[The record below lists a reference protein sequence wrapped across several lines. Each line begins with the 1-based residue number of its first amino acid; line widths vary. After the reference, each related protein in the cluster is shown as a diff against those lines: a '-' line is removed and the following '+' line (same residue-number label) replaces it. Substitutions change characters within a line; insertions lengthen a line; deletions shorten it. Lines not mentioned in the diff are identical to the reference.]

1 METLDNRQPF
11 WAISKICL
19 NNWHYIDRKI
29 LSFHEGINFFTGH
42 SGSGKSTVI
51 DAMQL
56 VLYANTDGRGFFNKA
71 AADDSDRSLIEY
83 LRGMV
88 NIGENNESQ
97 YLRNKNFSSTIV
109 LEFTETESRQSQCV
123 GVVFDVET
131 ATNEISRLFFWHK
144 GGLLEN
150 DYRADKRCLTTG
162 EIREYLQRNF
172 STTDF
177 YCGPSNERFRKQLY
191 DIYLGGLDMEKF
203 PRLFKRA
210 IPFKMNIKLE
220 DFVKEYI
227 CMEQDIHIEDLQE
240 SVMQYGRMRSKIEE
254 TMEEIRRLKLICEKY
269 EQYAEKSDEEK
280 VCSYQIDRLE
290 IMNHEVKSQEARDRI
305 KVRQEAIE
313 DLKKQQ
319 QVLEQEE
326 KDLQKEYEEIILRI
340 ADSGYA
346 RLESDL
352 DTLNE
357 TLERL
362 NNGKVRWEQ
371 TAEHLKVWTEKDI
384 TPNQVIWD
392 IEKFADGSISEE
404 ELVRLQ
410 EGLKDL
416 QEELEDQRQEADAD
430 LRRIKKEEK
439 EARAEL
445 KELKQ
450 GKKAYPRELEEA
462 RFELRNRLHERC
474 GKFVNVHILADLL
487 DVKDERWHN
496 AVEGYLGNNKLQL
509 IVEPK
514 YARAAMD
521 IYQEMDTKRFFRA
534 AVLDTEK
541 LTKDKHQVQP
551 GALAEVVKAKEAY
564 VQEYINFFLGNV
576 KKCESLDELR
586 ECRIGV
592 TPDCM
597 LYQSYKL
604 QHMNPENYTRRAY
617 IGETSMRQ
625 RIRKLEEKC
634 EKLNG
639 ERMPVQELL
648 EEIRQAMQME
658 MLKQPA
664 EDYLGWLADSKA
676 IISKEKKKAQLLE
689 QMQKLKDESVAAW
702 EGKKKEVQ
710 AAQDAK
716 KESVSKVQEAIWE
729 NKKEIERL
737 NAEVLE
743 SEEQM
748 KDVKRKV
755 ADKRYEKE
763 FQEYLS
769 GRKSE
774 NYEYLRR
781 QMVSRVYTLRE
792 EEEDAYRKLVEERSS
807 YIREYPNRTFST
819 SIRDNAPYE
828 KLLNSLSCD
837 HLETYRESAKTQAKA
852 AVEHFKD
859 DFIFKIRSAI
869 LEAYQRRD
877 ELNRIIS
884 KLDFG
889 KDKYQFVIT
898 KNKGA
903 DGKYYKMFMD
913 DSLQIRPSDLDDTM
927 DNQLDMFTME
937 HENQYGEMMNELIN
951 IFIPPENATKDEMDE
966 AKRNMD
972 KYADYRTYLSFDMQQ
987 IVHGD
992 KEMTIGL
999 SKMIKKNSGG
1009 EGQNPLYVALLA
1021 SFAQLYKINL
1031 SPKMHRSPTLR
1042 LVVLDEAF
1050 SKMDAE
1056 KVASCISL
1064 IRGLGFQ
1071 AIISATND
1079 KIQNYLEN
1087 VDKTFVYANPNKRH
1101 ISIQEFEKTEF
1112 GELAEE

>member
-1 METLDNRQPF
+1 METKQPF
-11 WAISKICL
+11 KALSKICL
-19 NNWHYIDRKI
+19 NNWHYIDKKI
-29 LSFHEGINFFTGH
+29 LTLNEGINFFTGH
-42 SGSGKSTVI
+42 SGSGKSTVL
-51 DAMQL
+51 DAIQI

-71 AADDSDRSLIEY
+71 AADDSDRTLIEY

-88 NIGENNESQ
+88 NISENNESQ
-97 YLRNKNFSSTIV
+97 YLRNRNFSSTIV
-109 LEFTETESRQSQCV
+109 LELTQTNTRDKQCV
-123 GVVFDVET
+123 GVVFDVDT
-131 ATNEISRLFFWHK
+131 SNNDISRLFFWHT
-144 GGLLEN
+144 GELLPN
-150 DYRADKRCLTTG
+150 HYRSEGRCLTTA
-162 EIREYLQRNF
+162 EMREYLQRSF
-172 STTDF
+172 TPEQF
-177 YCGPSNERFRKQLY
+177 YCGPSNERFRRQLY

-203 PRLFKRA
+203 PKLFKRA
-210 IPFKMNIKLE
+210 ISFRMNIKLE

-254 TMEEIRRLKLICEKY
+254 TMEEIRRLKLICGKY

-371 TAEHLKVWTEKDI
+371 TAEHLKAWTEKDI

-474 GKFVNVHILADLL
+474 GRFVNVHILADLL

-586 ECRIGV
+586 ECKIGV

-625 RIRKLEEKC
+625 RICKLEEKC
-634 EKLNG
+634 EKLNE

-676 IISKEKKKAQLLE
+676 IISKEEKKTQLLE

-702 EGKKKEVQ
+702 EEKKKEVQ

-763 FQEYLS
+763 FQEYLAS
-769 GRKSE
+769 RKSE

-1101 ISIQEFEKTEF
+1101 ISIQEFEKKEF

>member
-1 METLDNRQPF
+1 METKQPF
-11 WAISKICL
+11 KALSKICL
-19 NNWHYIDRKI
+19 NNWHYIDKKI
-29 LSFHEGINFFTGH
+29 LTLNEGINFFTGH
-42 SGSGKSTVI
+42 SGSGKSTVL
-51 DAMQL
+51 DAIQI

-71 AADDSDRSLIEY
+71 AADDSDRTLIEY

-88 NIGENNESQ
+88 NISENNESQ
-97 YLRNKNFSSTIV
+97 YLRNRNFSSTIV
-109 LEFTETESRQSQCV
+109 LELTQTNTRDKQCV
-123 GVVFDVET
+123 GVVFDVDT
-131 ATNEISRLFFWHK
+131 SNNDVSRLFFWHT
-144 GGLLEN
+144 GELLPN
-150 DYRADKRCLTTG
+150 HYRSEGRCLTTA
-162 EIREYLQRNF
+162 EMREYLQRSF
-172 STTDF
+172 TPEQF
-177 YCGPSNERFRKQLY
+177 YCGPSNERFRRQLY

-203 PRLFKRA
+203 PKLFKRA
-210 IPFKMNIKLE
+210 ISFRMNIKLE

-254 TMEEIRRLKLICEKY
+254 TMEEIRRLKLICQRY

-290 IMNHEVKSQEARDRI
+290 IMNHEAKSQEARDRI

-371 TAEHLKVWTEKDI
+371 TAEHLKVWMEKDI

-416 QEELEDQRQEADAD
+416 QEELEDQRQEADAE

-551 GALAEVVKAKEAY
+551 GALAEVVKAKEPY

-586 ECRIGV
+586 ECKIGV
-592 TPDCM
+592 TPNCM

-634 EKLNG
+634 EKLNS

-763 FQEYLS
+763 FQEYLA

-792 EEEDAYRKLVEERSS
+792 EEEDAYQKMVEERSS

-1112 GELAEE
+1112 GELAEEE

>member
-1 METLDNRQPF
+1 METKQPF
-11 WAISKICL
+11 KALSKICL
-19 NNWHYIDRKI
+19 NNWHYIDKKI
-29 LSFHEGINFFTGH
+29 LTLNEGINFFTGH
-42 SGSGKSTVI
+42 SGSGKSTVL
-51 DAMQL
+51 DAIQI

-71 AADDSDRSLIEY
+71 AADDSDRTLIEY

-88 NIGENNESQ
+88 NISENNESQ
-97 YLRNKNFSSTIV
+97 YLRNRNFSSTIV
-109 LEFTETESRQSQCV
+109 LELTQTNTKDKQCV
-123 GVVFDVET
+123 GVVFDVDT
-131 ATNEISRLFFWHK
+131 SNNDVSRLFFWHT
-144 GGLLEN
+144 GELLPN
-150 DYRADKRCLTTG
+150 HYRSEGRCLTTA
-162 EIREYLQRNF
+162 EMREYLQRSF
-172 STTDF
+172 TPEQF
-177 YCGPSNERFRKQLY
+177 YCGPSNERFRRQLY

-203 PRLFKRA
+203 PKLFKRA
-210 IPFKMNIKLE
+210 ISFRMNIKLE

-254 TMEEIRRLKLICEKY
+254 TMEEIRRLKLICGKY

-514 YARAAMD
+514 YAKAAMD

-664 EDYLGWLADSKA
+664 EDYFGWLADSKA

-729 NKKEIERL
+729 SKKEIERL

-763 FQEYLS
+763 FQEYLAS
-769 GRKSE
+769 RKSE

-819 SIRDNAPYE
+819 SIRDNVPYE

>member
-1 METLDNRQPF
+1 METKQPF
-11 WAISKICL
+11 KALSKICL
-19 NNWHYIDRKI
+19 NNWHYIDKKI
-29 LSFHEGINFFTGH
+29 LTLNEGINFFTGH
-42 SGSGKSTVI
+42 SGSGKSTVL
-51 DAMQL
+51 DAIQI

-71 AADDSDRSLIEY
+71 AADDSDRTLIEY

-88 NIGENNESQ
+88 NISENNESQ
-97 YLRNKNFSSTIV
+97 YLRNRNFSSTIV
-109 LEFTETESRQSQCV
+109 LELTQTNTRDKQCV
-123 GVVFDVET
+123 GVVFDVDT
-131 ATNEISRLFFWHK
+131 SNNDVSRLFFWHT
-144 GGLLEN
+144 GELLPN
-150 DYRADKRCLTTG
+150 HYRSEGRCLTTA
-162 EIREYLQRNF
+162 EMREYLQRSF
-172 STTDF
+172 TPEQF
-177 YCGPSNERFRKQLY
+177 YCGPSNERFRRQLY

-203 PRLFKRA
+203 PKLFKRA
-210 IPFKMNIKLE
+210 ISFRMNIKLE

-254 TMEEIRRLKLICEKY
+254 TMEEIRRLKLICGKY

-290 IMNHEVKSQEARDRI
+290 IMNYEVKSQEARDRI

-496 AVEGYLGNNKLQL
+496 VVEGYLGNNKLQL

-514 YARAAMD
+514 YARTAMD

-658 MLKQPA
+658 MLKQPT
-664 EDYLGWLADSKA
+664 EDYLGWLADSKT

-763 FQEYLS
+763 FQEYLAS
-769 GRKSE
+769 RKSE

-1112 GELAEE
+1112 GELAE

>member
-1 METLDNRQPF
+1 METKQPF
-11 WAISKICL
+11 KALSKICL
-19 NNWHYIDRKI
+19 NNWHYIDKKI
-29 LSFHEGINFFTGH
+29 LTLNEGINFFTGH
-42 SGSGKSTVI
+42 SGSGKSTVL
-51 DAMQL
+51 DAIQI

-71 AADDSDRSLIEY
+71 AADDSDRTLIEY

-88 NIGENNESQ
+88 NISENNESQ
-97 YLRNKNFSSTIV
+97 YLRNRNFSSTIV
-109 LEFTETESRQSQCV
+109 LELTQTNTRDKQCV
-123 GVVFDVET
+123 GVVFDVDT
-131 ATNEISRLFFWHK
+131 SNNDVSRLFFWHT
-144 GGLLEN
+144 GELLPN
-150 DYRADKRCLTTG
+150 HYRSEGRCLTTA
-162 EIREYLQRNF
+162 EMREYLQRSF
-172 STTDF
+172 TPEQF
-177 YCGPSNERFRKQLY
+177 YCGPSNERFRRQLY

-203 PRLFKRA
+203 PKLFKRA
-210 IPFKMNIKLE
+210 ISFRMNIKLE

-254 TMEEIRRLKLICEKY
+254 TMEEIRRLKLICGKY

-371 TAEHLKVWTEKDI
+371 TAEHLKAWTEKDI

-763 FQEYLS
+763 FQEYLAS
-769 GRKSE
+769 RKSE

-819 SIRDNAPYE
+819 SIRDNVPYE

>member
-1 METLDNRQPF
+1 METKQPF
-11 WAISKICL
+11 KALSKICL
-19 NNWHYIDRKI
+19 NNWHYIDKKI
-29 LSFHEGINFFTGH
+29 LTLNEGINFFTGH
-42 SGSGKSTVI
+42 SGSGKSTVL
-51 DAMQL
+51 DAIQI

-71 AADDSDRSLIEY
+71 AADDSDRTLIEY

-88 NIGENNESQ
+88 NISENNESQ
-97 YLRNKNFSSTIV
+97 YLRNRNFSSTIV
-109 LEFTETESRQSQCV
+109 LELTQTNTRDKQCV
-123 GVVFDVET
+123 GVVFDVDT
-131 ATNEISRLFFWHK
+131 SNNDVSRLFFWHT
-144 GGLLEN
+144 GELLPN
-150 DYRADKRCLTTG
+150 HYRSEGRCLTTA
-162 EIREYLQRNF
+162 EMREYLQRF
-172 STTDF
+172 FTPEQF
-177 YCGPSNERFRKQLY
+177 YCGPSNERFRRQLY

-203 PRLFKRA
+203 PKLFKRA
-210 IPFKMNIKLE
+210 ISFRMNIKLE

-254 TMEEIRRLKLICEKY
+254 TMEEIRRLKLICQRY

-290 IMNHEVKSQEARDRI
+290 IMNHEAKSQEARDRI

-371 TAEHLKVWTEKDI
+371 TAEHLKVWMEKDI

-586 ECRIGV
+586 ECKIGV

-604 QHMNPENYTRRAY
+604 QYMNPENYTRRAY

-634 EKLNG
+634 EKLND

-658 MLKQPA
+658 MLKQPE
-664 EDYLGWLADSKA
+664 EDYLGWLVDSKA

-702 EGKKKEVQ
+702 EDKKKEVQ

-737 NAEVLE
+737 NTEVLE
-743 SEEQM
+743 SEEQI
-748 KDVKRKV
+748 KDVKKKV

-763 FQEYLS
+763 FQEYLA

-792 EEEDAYRKLVEERSS
+792 EEEDVYQKLVEERSS

-1112 GELAEE
+1112 GELAEEE

>member
-1 METLDNRQPF
+1 METKQPF
-11 WAISKICL
+11 KALSKICL
-19 NNWHYIDRKI
+19 NNWHYIDKKI
-29 LSFHEGINFFTGH
+29 LTLNEEINFFTGH
-42 SGSGKSTVI
+42 SGSGKSTVL
-51 DAMQL
+51 DAIQI

-71 AADDSDRSLIEY
+71 AADDSDRTLIEY

-88 NIGENNESQ
+88 NISENNESQ
-97 YLRNKNFSSTIV
+97 YLRNRNFSSTIV
-109 LEFTETESRQSQCV
+109 LELTQTNTRDKQCV
-123 GVVFDVET
+123 GVVFDVDT
-131 ATNEISRLFFWHK
+131 SNNDISRLFFWHT
-144 GGLLEN
+144 GELLPN
-150 DYRADKRCLTTG
+150 HYRSEGRCLTTA
-162 EIREYLQRNF
+162 EMREYLQRSF
-172 STTDF
+172 TPEQF
-177 YCGPSNERFRKQLY
+177 YCGPSNERFRRQLY

-203 PRLFKRA
+203 PKLFKRA
-210 IPFKMNIKLE
+210 ISFRMNIKLE

-254 TMEEIRRLKLICEKY
+254 TMEEIRRLKLICGKY

-371 TAEHLKVWTEKDI
+371 TAEHLKAWTEKDI

-474 GKFVNVHILADLL
+474 GRFVNVHILADLL

-625 RIRKLEEKC
+625 RICKLEEKC
-634 EKLNG
+634 EKLNE

-676 IISKEKKKAQLLE
+676 IISKEEKKTQLLE

-702 EGKKKEVQ
+702 EEKKKEVQ

-763 FQEYLS
+763 FQEYLAS
-769 GRKSE
+769 RKSE

-951 IFIPPENATKDEMDE
+951 IFIPTENATKDEMDE

-1112 GELAEE
+1112 GELAEEE

>member
-1 METLDNRQPF
+1 METKQPF
-11 WAISKICL
+11 KALSKICL
-19 NNWHYIDRKI
+19 NNWHYIDKKI
-29 LSFHEGINFFTGH
+29 LTLNEGINFFTGH
-42 SGSGKSTVI
+42 SGSGKSTVL
-51 DAMQL
+51 DAIQI

-71 AADDSDRSLIEY
+71 AADDSDRTLIEY

-88 NIGENNESQ
+88 NISENNESQ
-97 YLRNKNFSSTIV
+97 YLRNRNFSSTIV
-109 LEFTETESRQSQCV
+109 LELTQTNTRDKQCV
-123 GVVFDVET
+123 GVVFDVDT
-131 ATNEISRLFFWHK
+131 SNNDVSRLFFWHT
-144 GGLLEN
+144 GELLPN
-150 DYRADKRCLTTG
+150 HYRSEGRCLTTA
-162 EIREYLQRNF
+162 EMREYLQRSF
-172 STTDF
+172 TPEQF
-177 YCGPSNERFRKQLY
+177 YCGPSNERFRRQLY

-203 PRLFKRA
+203 PKLFKRA
-210 IPFKMNIKLE
+210 ISFRMNIKLE

-254 TMEEIRRLKLICEKY
+254 TMEEIRRLKLICGKY

-290 IMNHEVKSQEARDRI
+290 IMNYEVKSQEARDRI

-371 TAEHLKVWTEKDI
+371 TAEHLKAWTEKDI

-514 YARAAMD
+514 YARTAMD

-576 KKCESLDELR
+576 KKCEALDELR

-597 LYQSYKL
+597 LYQGYKL

-658 MLKQPA
+658 MLKQPT
-664 EDYLGWLADSKA
+664 EDYLGWLADSKT

-763 FQEYLS
+763 FQEYLAS
-769 GRKSE
+769 RKSE

-781 QMVSRVYTLRE
+781 QMVLRVYTLRE

-951 IFIPPENATKDEMDE
+951 IFIPPENATKDEMEE

-1112 GELAEE
+1112 GELAEEE

>member
-1 METLDNRQPF
+1 METKQPF
-11 WAISKICL
+11 KALSKICL
-19 NNWHYIDRKI
+19 NNWHYIDKKI
-29 LSFHEGINFFTGH
+29 LTLNEGINFFTGH
-42 SGSGKSTVI
+42 SGSGKSTVL
-51 DAMQL
+51 DAIQI

-71 AADDSDRSLIEY
+71 AADDSDRTLIEY

-88 NIGENNESQ
+88 NISENNESQ
-97 YLRNKNFSSTIV
+97 YLRNRNFSSTIV
-109 LEFTETESRQSQCV
+109 LELTQTNTRDKQCV
-123 GVVFDVET
+123 GVVFDVDT
-131 ATNEISRLFFWHK
+131 SNNDVSRLFFWHT
-144 GGLLEN
+144 GELLPN
-150 DYRADKRCLTTG
+150 HYRSEGRCLTTA
-162 EIREYLQRNF
+162 EMREYLQRSF
-172 STTDF
+172 TPEQF
-177 YCGPSNERFRKQLY
+177 YCGPSNERFRRQLY

-203 PRLFKRA
+203 PKLFKRA
-210 IPFKMNIKLE
+210 ISFRMNIKLE

-254 TMEEIRRLKLICEKY
+254 TMEEIRRLKLICGKY

-371 TAEHLKVWTEKDI
+371 TAEHLKAWTEKDI

-514 YARAAMD
+514 YAKAAMD

-648 EEIRQAMQME
+648 EDIRQAMQME

-676 IISKEKKKAQLLE
+676 IISKEEKKAQLLE

-763 FQEYLS
+763 FQEYLAS
-769 GRKSE
+769 RKSE

-819 SIRDNAPYE
+819 SIRDNVPYE

-937 HENQYGEMMNELIN
+937 HENQYGEIMNELIN

-987 IVHGD
+987 IIHGD

-1112 GELAEE
+1112 GELAEEE

>member
-1 METLDNRQPF
+1 METKQPF
-11 WAISKICL
+11 KALSKICL
-19 NNWHYIDRKI
+19 NNWHYIDKKI
-29 LSFHEGINFFTGH
+29 LTLNEGINFFTGH
-42 SGSGKSTVI
+42 SGSGKSTVL
-51 DAMQL
+51 DAIQI

-71 AADDSDRSLIEY
+71 AADDSDRTLIEY

-88 NIGENNESQ
+88 NISENNESQ
-97 YLRNKNFSSTIV
+97 YLRNRNFSSTIV
-109 LEFTETESRQSQCV
+109 LELTQTNTRDKQCV
-123 GVVFDVET
+123 GVVFDVDT
-131 ATNEISRLFFWHK
+131 SNNDVSRLFFWHT
-144 GGLLEN
+144 GELLPN
-150 DYRADKRCLTTG
+150 HYRSEGRCLTTA
-162 EIREYLQRNF
+162 EMREYLQRSF
-172 STTDF
+172 TPEQF
-177 YCGPSNERFRKQLY
+177 YCGPSNERFRRQLY

-203 PRLFKRA
+203 PKLFKRA
-210 IPFKMNIKLE
+210 ISFRMNIKLE

-254 TMEEIRRLKLICEKY
+254 TMEEIRRLKLICGKY

-290 IMNHEVKSQEARDRI
+290 VMNHEVKSQEARDRI

-319 QVLEQEE
+319 QVMEQEE

-352 DTLNE
+352 NTLNE

-371 TAEHLKVWTEKDI
+371 TAEHLKAWTEKDI

-676 IISKEKKKAQLLE
+676 IISKEEKKAQLLE
-689 QMQKLKDESVAAW
+689 QMKKLKDESVAAW

-763 FQEYLS
+763 FQEYLAS
-769 GRKSE
+769 RKSE

-819 SIRDNAPYE
+819 SIRDNVPYE

-1112 GELAEE
+1112 GELVEEE

>member
-1 METLDNRQPF
+1 METKQPF
-11 WAISKICL
+11 KALSKICL
-19 NNWHYIDRKI
+19 NNWHYIDKKI
-29 LSFHEGINFFTGH
+29 LTLNEGINFFTGH
-42 SGSGKSTVI
+42 SGSGKSTVL
-51 DAMQL
+51 DAIQI

-71 AADDSDRSLIEY
+71 AADDSDRTLIEY

-88 NIGENNESQ
+88 NISENNESQ
-97 YLRNKNFSSTIV
+97 YLRNRNFSSTIV
-109 LEFTETESRQSQCV
+109 LELTQTNTRDKQCV
-123 GVVFDVET
+123 GVVFDVDT
-131 ATNEISRLFFWHK
+131 SNNDVSRLFFWHT
-144 GGLLEN
+144 GELLPN
-150 DYRADKRCLTTG
+150 HYRSEGRCLTTA
-162 EIREYLQRNF
+162 EMREYLQRSF
-172 STTDF
+172 TPEQF
-177 YCGPSNERFRKQLY
+177 YCGPSNERFRRQLY

-203 PRLFKRA
+203 PKLFKRA
-210 IPFKMNIKLE
+210 ISFRMNIKLE

-254 TMEEIRRLKLICEKY
+254 TMEEIRRLKLICGKY

-371 TAEHLKVWTEKDI
+371 TAEHLKAWTEKDI

-676 IISKEKKKAQLLE
+676 IISKEEKKAQLLE

-763 FQEYLS
+763 FQEYLAS
-769 GRKSE
+769 RKSE

-819 SIRDNAPYE
+819 SIRDNVPYE

-898 KNKGA
+898 KNKGV

-1112 GELAEE
+1112 GELAEEE

>member
-1 METLDNRQPF
+1 METKQPF
-11 WAISKICL
+11 KALSKICL
-19 NNWHYIDRKI
+19 NNWHYIDKKI
-29 LSFHEGINFFTGH
+29 LTLNEGINFFTGH
-42 SGSGKSTVI
+42 SGSGKSTVL
-51 DAMQL
+51 DAIQI

-71 AADDSDRSLIEY
+71 AADDSDRTLIEY

-88 NIGENNESQ
+88 NISENNESQ
-97 YLRNKNFSSTIV
+97 YLRNRNFSSTIV
-109 LEFTETESRQSQCV
+109 LELTQTNTRDKQCV
-123 GVVFDVET
+123 GVVFDVDT
-131 ATNEISRLFFWHK
+131 SNNDVSRLFFWHT
-144 GGLLEN
+144 GELLPN
-150 DYRADKRCLTTG
+150 HYRSEGRCLTTA
-162 EIREYLQRNF
+162 EMREYLQRSF
-172 STTDF
+172 TPEQF
-177 YCGPSNERFRKQLY
+177 YCGPSNERFRRQLY

-203 PRLFKRA
+203 PKLFKRA
-210 IPFKMNIKLE
+210 ISFRMNIKLE

-254 TMEEIRRLKLICEKY
+254 TMEEIRRLKLICGKY

-290 IMNHEVKSQEARDRI
+290 IMNYEVKSQEARDRI

-371 TAEHLKVWTEKDI
+371 TAEHLKAWTEKDI

-597 LYQSYKL
+597 RYQSYKL

-658 MLKQPA
+658 MLKQPT
-664 EDYLGWLADSKA
+664 EDYLGWLADSKT

-763 FQEYLS
+763 FQEYLAS
-769 GRKSE
+769 RKSE

-1101 ISIQEFEKTEF
+1101 ISIQEFEKKEF

>member
-1 METLDNRQPF
+1 METKQPF
-11 WAISKICL
+11 KALSKICL
-19 NNWHYIDRKI
+19 NNWHYIDKKI
-29 LSFHEGINFFTGH
+29 LTLNEEINFFTGH
-42 SGSGKSTVI
+42 SGSGKSTVL
-51 DAMQL
+51 DAIQI

-71 AADDSDRSLIEY
+71 AADDSDRTLIEY

-88 NIGENNESQ
+88 NISENNESQ
-97 YLRNKNFSSTIV
+97 YLRNRNFSSTIV
-109 LEFTETESRQSQCV
+109 LELTQTNTKDKQCV
-123 GVVFDVET
+123 GVVFDVDT
-131 ATNEISRLFFWHK
+131 SNNDVSRLFFWHT
-144 GGLLEN
+144 GELLPN
-150 DYRADKRCLTTG
+150 HYRSEGRCLTTA
-162 EIREYLQRNF
+162 EMREYLQRSF
-172 STTDF
+172 TPEQF
-177 YCGPSNERFRKQLY
+177 YCGPSNERFRRQLY

-203 PRLFKRA
+203 PKLFKRA
-210 IPFKMNIKLE
+210 ISFRMNIKLE

-254 TMEEIRRLKLICEKY
+254 TMEEIRRLKLICGKY

-290 IMNHEVKSQEARDRI
+290 LMNHEVKSQEARDRI

-371 TAEHLKVWTEKDI
+371 TAEHLKAWTEKDI

-634 EKLNG
+634 EKLNS

-648 EEIRQAMQME
+648 EEICQAMQME

-1112 GELAEE
+1112 GELAEEE

>member
-1 METLDNRQPF
+1 METKQPF
-11 WAISKICL
+11 KALSKICL
-19 NNWHYIDRKI
+19 NNWHYIDKKI
-29 LSFHEGINFFTGH
+29 LTLNEGINFFTGH
-42 SGSGKSTVI
+42 SGSGKSTVL
-51 DAMQL
+51 DAIQI

-71 AADDSDRSLIEY
+71 AADDSDRTLIEY

-88 NIGENNESQ
+88 NISENNESQ
-97 YLRNKNFSSTIV
+97 YLRNRNFSSTIV
-109 LEFTETESRQSQCV
+109 LELTQTNTRDKQCV
-123 GVVFDVET
+123 GVVFDVDT
-131 ATNEISRLFFWHK
+131 SNNDVSRLFFWHT
-144 GGLLEN
+144 GELLPN
-150 DYRADKRCLTTG
+150 HYRSEGRCLTTA
-162 EIREYLQRNF
+162 EMREYLQRSF
-172 STTDF
+172 TPEQF
-177 YCGPSNERFRKQLY
+177 YCGPSNERFRRQLY

-203 PRLFKRA
+203 PKLFKRA
-210 IPFKMNIKLE
+210 ISFRMNIKLE

-254 TMEEIRRLKLICEKY
+254 TMEEIRRLKLICGKY

-371 TAEHLKVWTEKDI
+371 TAEHLKAWTEKDI

-514 YARAAMD
+514 YAKAAMD

-763 FQEYLS
+763 FQEYLAS
-769 GRKSE
+769 RKSE

-819 SIRDNAPYE
+819 SIRDNVPYE

>member
-1 METLDNRQPF
+1 METKQPF
-11 WAISKICL
+11 KALSKICL
-19 NNWHYIDRKI
+19 NNWHYIDKKI
-29 LSFHEGINFFTGH
+29 LTLNEGINFFTGH
-42 SGSGKSTVI
+42 SGSGKSTVL
-51 DAMQL
+51 DAIQI

-71 AADDSDRSLIEY
+71 AADDSDRTLIEY

-88 NIGENNESQ
+88 NISENNESQ
-97 YLRNKNFSSTIV
+97 YLRNRNFSSTIV
-109 LEFTETESRQSQCV
+109 LELTQTNTRDKQCV
-123 GVVFDVET
+123 GVVFDVDT
-131 ATNEISRLFFWHK
+131 SNNDVSRLFFWHT
-144 GGLLEN
+144 GELLPN
-150 DYRADKRCLTTG
+150 HYRSEGRCLTTA
-162 EIREYLQRNF
+162 EMREYLQRSF
-172 STTDF
+172 TPEQF
-177 YCGPSNERFRKQLY
+177 YCGPSNERFRRQLY

-203 PRLFKRA
+203 PKLFKRA
-210 IPFKMNIKLE
+210 ISFRMNIKLE

-254 TMEEIRRLKLICEKY
+254 TMEEIRRLKLICGKY
-269 EQYAEKSDEEK
+269 EQYAEKSAEEK

-371 TAEHLKVWTEKDI
+371 TAEHLKAWTEKDI

-634 EKLNG
+634 EKLNS

-763 FQEYLS
+763 FQEYLAS
-769 GRKSE
+769 RKSE

>member
-1 METLDNRQPF
+1 METKQPF
-11 WAISKICL
+11 KALSKICL
-19 NNWHYIDRKI
+19 NNWHYIDKKI
-29 LSFHEGINFFTGH
+29 LTLNEGINFFTGH
-42 SGSGKSTVI
+42 SGSGKSTVL
-51 DAMQL
+51 DAIQI

-71 AADDSDRSLIEY
+71 AADDSDRTLIEY

-88 NIGENNESQ
+88 NESQ
-97 YLRNKNFSSTIV
+97 YLRNRNFSSTIV
-109 LEFTETESRQSQCV
+109 LELTQTNTRDKQCV
-123 GVVFDVET
+123 GVVFDVDT
-131 ATNEISRLFFWHK
+131 SNNDVSRLFFWHT
-144 GGLLEN
+144 GELLPN
-150 DYRADKRCLTTG
+150 HYRSEGRCLTTA
-162 EIREYLQRNF
+162 EMREYLQRF
-172 STTDF
+172 FTPEQF
-177 YCGPSNERFRKQLY
+177 YCGPSNERFRRQLY

-203 PRLFKRA
+203 PKLFKRA
-210 IPFKMNIKLE
+210 ISFRMNIKLE

-254 TMEEIRRLKLICEKY
+254 TMEEIRRLKLICQRY

-290 IMNHEVKSQEARDRI
+290 IMNHEAKSQEARDRI

-371 TAEHLKVWTEKDI
+371 TAEHLKVWMEKDI

-404 ELVRLQ
+404 ELARLQ

-586 ECRIGV
+586 ECKIGV

-676 IISKEKKKAQLLE
+676 IIFKEKKKAQLLE

-1112 GELAEE
+1112 GELAEEE

>member
-1 METLDNRQPF
+1 METKQPF
-11 WAISKICL
+11 KALSKICL
-19 NNWHYIDRKI
+19 NNWHYIDKKI
-29 LSFHEGINFFTGH
+29 LTLNEGINFFTGH
-42 SGSGKSTVI
+42 SGSGKSTVL
-51 DAMQL
+51 DAIQI

-71 AADDSDRSLIEY
+71 AADDSDRTLIEY

-88 NIGENNESQ
+88 NISENNESQ
-97 YLRNKNFSSTIV
+97 YLRNRNFSSTIV
-109 LEFTETESRQSQCV
+109 LELTQTNTRDKQCV
-123 GVVFDVET
+123 GVVFDVDT
-131 ATNEISRLFFWHK
+131 SNNDVSRLFFWHT
-144 GGLLEN
+144 GELLPN
-150 DYRADKRCLTTG
+150 HYRSEGRCLTTA
-162 EIREYLQRNF
+162 EMREYLQRSF
-172 STTDF
+172 TPEQF
-177 YCGPSNERFRKQLY
+177 YCGPSNERFRRQLY

-203 PRLFKRA
+203 PKLFKRA
-210 IPFKMNIKLE
+210 ISFRMNIKLE

-254 TMEEIRRLKLICEKY
+254 TMEEIRRLKLICGKY

-326 KDLQKEYEEIILRI
+326 KDLQKDYEEIILRI

-371 TAEHLKVWTEKDI
+371 TAEHLKAWTEKDI

-658 MLKQPA
+658 TLKQPT
-664 EDYLGWLADSKA
+664 EDYLGWLADSKT

-737 NAEVLE
+737 NTEVLE

-763 FQEYLS
+763 FQEYLAS
-769 GRKSE
+769 RKSE

-828 KLLNSLSCD
+828 KLLNSLSCN

>member
-1 METLDNRQPF
+1 
-11 WAISKICL
+11 
-19 NNWHYIDRKI
+19 
-29 LSFHEGINFFTGH
+29 
-42 SGSGKSTVI
+42 
-51 DAMQL
+51 
-56 VLYANTDGRGFFNKA
+56 
-71 AADDSDRSLIEY
+71 
-83 LRGMV
+83 
-88 NIGENNESQ
+88 
-97 YLRNKNFSSTIV
+97 
-109 LEFTETESRQSQCV
+109 
-123 GVVFDVET
+123 
-131 ATNEISRLFFWHK
+131 
-144 GGLLEN
+144 
-150 DYRADKRCLTTG
+150 
-162 EIREYLQRNF
+162 
-172 STTDF
+172 
-177 YCGPSNERFRKQLY
+177 
-191 DIYLGGLDMEKF
+191 
-203 PRLFKRA
+203 
-210 IPFKMNIKLE
+210 
-220 DFVKEYI
+220 
-227 CMEQDIHIEDLQE
+227 MEQDIHIEDLQE

-254 TMEEIRRLKLICEKY
+254 TMEEIRRLKLICGKY

-371 TAEHLKVWTEKDI
+371 TAEHLKAWTEKDI

-474 GKFVNVHILADLL
+474 GRFVNVHILADLL

-625 RIRKLEEKC
+625 RICKLEEKC
-634 EKLNG
+634 EKLNE

-676 IISKEKKKAQLLE
+676 IISKEE
-689 QMQKLKDESVAAW
+689 
-702 EGKKKEVQ
+702 
-710 AAQDAK
+710 
-716 KESVSKVQEAIWE
+716 
-729 NKKEIERL
+729 
-737 NAEVLE
+737 
-743 SEEQM
+743 
-748 KDVKRKV
+748 KR
-755 ADKRYEKE
+755 
-763 FQEYLS
+763 
-769 GRKSE
+769 
-774 NYEYLRR
+774 
-781 QMVSRVYTLRE
+781 
-792 EEEDAYRKLVEERSS
+792 
-807 YIREYPNRTFST
+807 
-819 SIRDNAPYE
+819 
-828 KLLNSLSCD
+828 
-837 HLETYRESAKTQAKA
+837 
-852 AVEHFKD
+852 
-859 DFIFKIRSAI
+859 
-869 LEAYQRRD
+869 
-877 ELNRIIS
+877 
-884 KLDFG
+884 
-889 KDKYQFVIT
+889 
-898 KNKGA
+898 
-903 DGKYYKMFMD
+903 
-913 DSLQIRPSDLDDTM
+913 
-927 DNQLDMFTME
+927 
-937 HENQYGEMMNELIN
+937 
-951 IFIPPENATKDEMDE
+951 
-966 AKRNMD
+966 
-972 KYADYRTYLSFDMQQ
+972 LSFW
-987 IVHGD
+987 
-992 KEMTIGL
+992 
-999 SKMIKKNSGG
+999 NRC
-1009 EGQNPLYVALLA
+1009 
-1021 SFAQLYKINL
+1021 
-1031 SPKMHRSPTLR
+1031 RS
-1042 LVVLDEAF
+1042 
-1050 SKMDAE
+1050 
-1056 KVASCISL
+1056 
-1064 IRGLGFQ
+1064 
-1071 AIISATND
+1071 
-1079 KIQNYLEN
+1079 
-1087 VDKTFVYANPNKRH
+1087 
-1101 ISIQEFEKTEF
+1101 
-1112 GELAEE
+1112 

>member
-1 METLDNRQPF
+1 METKQPF
-11 WAISKICL
+11 KALSKICL
-19 NNWHYIDRKI
+19 NNWHYIDKKI
-29 LSFHEGINFFTGH
+29 LTLNEGINFFTGH
-42 SGSGKSTVI
+42 SGSGKSTVL
-51 DAMQL
+51 DAIQI

-71 AADDSDRSLIEY
+71 AADDSDRTLIEY

-88 NIGENNESQ
+88 NISENNESQ
-97 YLRNKNFSSTIV
+97 YLRNRNFSSTIV
-109 LEFTETESRQSQCV
+109 LELTQTNTRDKQCV
-123 GVVFDVET
+123 GVVFDVDT
-131 ATNEISRLFFWHK
+131 SNNDVSRLFFWHT
-144 GGLLEN
+144 GELLPN
-150 DYRADKRCLTTG
+150 HYRSEGRCLTTA
-162 EIREYLQRNF
+162 EMREYLQRSF
-172 STTDF
+172 TPEQF
-177 YCGPSNERFRKQLY
+177 YCGPSNERFRRQLY

-203 PRLFKRA
+203 PKLFKRA
-210 IPFKMNIKLE
+210 ISFRMNIKLE

-254 TMEEIRRLKLICEKY
+254 TMEEIRRLKLICGKY
-269 EQYAEKSDEEK
+269 EQYAEKSAEEK

-371 TAEHLKVWTEKDI
+371 TAEHLKAWTEKDI

-676 IISKEKKKAQLLE
+676 IISKEEKKTQLLE

-763 FQEYLS
+763 FQEYLAS
-769 GRKSE
+769 RKSE

-1112 GELAEE
+1112 GELAEEE

>member
-1 METLDNRQPF
+1 METKQPF
-11 WAISKICL
+11 KALSKICL
-19 NNWHYIDRKI
+19 NNWHYIDKKI
-29 LSFHEGINFFTGH
+29 LTLNEGINFFTGH
-42 SGSGKSTVI
+42 SGSGKSTVL
-51 DAMQL
+51 DAIQI

-71 AADDSDRSLIEY
+71 AADDSDRTLIEY

-88 NIGENNESQ
+88 NISENNESQ
-97 YLRNKNFSSTIV
+97 YLRNRNFSSTIV
-109 LEFTETESRQSQCV
+109 LELTQTNTRDKQCV
-123 GVVFDVET
+123 GVVFDVDT
-131 ATNEISRLFFWHK
+131 SNNDVSRLFFWHM
-144 GGLLEN
+144 GELLPN
-150 DYRADKRCLTTG
+150 HYRSEGRCLTTA
-162 EIREYLQRNF
+162 EMREYLQRSF
-172 STTDF
+172 TPEQF
-177 YCGPSNERFRKQLY
+177 YCGPSNERFRRQLY

-203 PRLFKRA
+203 PKLFKRA
-210 IPFKMNIKLE
+210 ISFRMNIKLE

-254 TMEEIRRLKLICEKY
+254 TMEEIRRLKLICGKY

-371 TAEHLKVWTEKDI
+371 TAEHLKAWTEKDI

-586 ECRIGV
+586 ECKIGV

-763 FQEYLS
+763 FQEYLAS
-769 GRKSE
+769 RKSE

-992 KEMTIGL
+992 KEMMIGL

-1112 GELAEE
+1112 GELVEEE

>member
-1 METLDNRQPF
+1 METKQPF
-11 WAISKICL
+11 KALSKICL
-19 NNWHYIDRKI
+19 NNWHYIDKKI
-29 LSFHEGINFFTGH
+29 LTLNEGINFFTGH
-42 SGSGKSTVI
+42 SGSGKSTVL
-51 DAMQL
+51 DAIQI

-71 AADDSDRSLIEY
+71 AADDSDRTLIEY

-88 NIGENNESQ
+88 NISENNESQ
-97 YLRNKNFSSTIV
+97 YLRNRNFSSTIV
-109 LEFTETESRQSQCV
+109 LELTQTNTRDKQCV
-123 GVVFDVET
+123 GVVFDVDT
-131 ATNEISRLFFWHK
+131 SNNDISRLFFWHT
-144 GGLLEN
+144 GELLPN
-150 DYRADKRCLTTG
+150 YYRSEGRCLTTT
-162 EIREYLQRNF
+162 EMREYLQRSF
-172 STTDF
+172 TPEQF
-177 YCGPSNERFRKQLY
+177 YCGPSNERFRRQLY

-203 PRLFKRA
+203 PKLFKRA
-210 IPFKMNIKLE
+210 ISFRMNIKLE

-254 TMEEIRRLKLICEKY
+254 TMEEIRRLQLICEKY
-269 EQYAEKSDEEK
+269 QQYAEKSEAEK

-763 FQEYLS
+763 FQEYLAS
-769 GRKSE
+769 RKSE

-819 SIRDNAPYE
+819 SIRDNVPYE

>member
-1 METLDNRQPF
+1 METKQPF
-11 WAISKICL
+11 KALSKICL
-19 NNWHYIDRKI
+19 NNWHYIDKKI
-29 LSFHEGINFFTGH
+29 LTLNEGINFFTGH
-42 SGSGKSTVI
+42 SGSGKSTVL
-51 DAMQL
+51 DAIQI

-71 AADDSDRSLIEY
+71 AADDSDRTLIEY

-88 NIGENNESQ
+88 NISENNESQ
-97 YLRNKNFSSTIV
+97 YLRNRNFSSTIV
-109 LEFTETESRQSQCV
+109 LELTQTNTRDKQCV
-123 GVVFDVET
+123 GVVFDVDT
-131 ATNEISRLFFWHK
+131 SNNDVSRLFFWHT
-144 GGLLEN
+144 GELLPN
-150 DYRADKRCLTTG
+150 HYRSEGRCLTTA
-162 EIREYLQRNF
+162 EMREYLQRSF
-172 STTDF
+172 TPEQF
-177 YCGPSNERFRKQLY
+177 YCGPSNERFRRQLY

-203 PRLFKRA
+203 PKLFKRA
-210 IPFKMNIKLE
+210 ISFRMNIKLE

-254 TMEEIRRLKLICEKY
+254 TMEEIRRLKLICGKY

-371 TAEHLKVWTEKDI
+371 TAEHLKAWTEKDI

-514 YARAAMD
+514 YAKAAMD

-648 EEIRQAMQME
+648 EDIRQAMQME

-676 IISKEKKKAQLLE
+676 IISKEEKKAQLLE

-763 FQEYLS
+763 FQEYLAS
-769 GRKSE
+769 RKSE

-819 SIRDNAPYE
+819 SIRDNVPYE

-859 DFIFKIRSAI
+859 DFSFKIRSAI

-987 IVHGD
+987 IIHGD

>member
-1 METLDNRQPF
+1 METKQPF
-11 WAISKICL
+11 KALSKICL
-19 NNWHYIDRKI
+19 NNWHYIDKKI
-29 LSFHEGINFFTGH
+29 LTLNEGINFFTGH
-42 SGSGKSTVI
+42 SGSGKSTVL
-51 DAMQL
+51 DAIQI

-71 AADDSDRSLIEY
+71 AADDSDRTLIEY

-88 NIGENNESQ
+88 NISENNESQ
-97 YLRNKNFSSTIV
+97 YLRNRNFSSTIV
-109 LEFTETESRQSQCV
+109 LELTQTNTRDKQCV
-123 GVVFDVET
+123 GVVFDVDT
-131 ATNEISRLFFWHK
+131 SNNDVSRLFFWHT
-144 GGLLEN
+144 GELLPN
-150 DYRADKRCLTTG
+150 HYRSEGRCLTTA
-162 EIREYLQRNF
+162 EMREYLQRSF
-172 STTDF
+172 TPEQF
-177 YCGPSNERFRKQLY
+177 YCGPSNERFRRQLY

-203 PRLFKRA
+203 PKLFKRA
-210 IPFKMNIKLE
+210 ISFRMNIKLE

-254 TMEEIRRLKLICEKY
+254 TMEEIRRLKLICGKY

-371 TAEHLKVWTEKDI
+371 TAEHLKAWTEKDI

-648 EEIRQAMQME
+648 EEIHQAMQME

-763 FQEYLS
+763 FQEYLAS
-769 GRKSE
+769 RKSE

>member
-1 METLDNRQPF
+1 METKQPF
-11 WAISKICL
+11 KALSKICL
-19 NNWHYIDRKI
+19 NNWHYIDKKI
-29 LSFHEGINFFTGH
+29 LTLNEGINFFTGH
-42 SGSGKSTVI
+42 SGSGKSTVL
-51 DAMQL
+51 DAIQI

-71 AADDSDRSLIEY
+71 AADDSDRTLIEY

-88 NIGENNESQ
+88 NISENNESQ
-97 YLRNKNFSSTIV
+97 YLRNRNFSSTIV
-109 LEFTETESRQSQCV
+109 LELTQTNTKDKQCV
-123 GVVFDVET
+123 GVVFDVDT
-131 ATNEISRLFFWHK
+131 SNNDVSRLFFWHT
-144 GGLLEN
+144 GELLPN
-150 DYRADKRCLTTG
+150 HYRSEGRCLTTA
-162 EIREYLQRNF
+162 EMREYLQRSF
-172 STTDF
+172 TPEQF
-177 YCGPSNERFRKQLY
+177 YCGPSNERFRRQLY

-203 PRLFKRA
+203 PKLFKRA
-210 IPFKMNIKLE
+210 ISFRMNIKLE

-254 TMEEIRRLKLICEKY
+254 TMEEIRRLKLICGKY

-371 TAEHLKVWTEKDI
+371 TAEHLKAWTEKDI

-625 RIRKLEEKC
+625 RICKLEEKC
-634 EKLNG
+634 EKLNE

-676 IISKEKKKAQLLE
+676 IISKEEKKTQLLE

-763 FQEYLS
+763 FQEYLAS
-769 GRKSE
+769 RKSE

-987 IVHGD
+987 IVRGD

>member
-1 METLDNRQPF
+1 METKQPF
-11 WAISKICL
+11 KALSKICL
-19 NNWHYIDRKI
+19 NNWHYIDKKI
-29 LSFHEGINFFTGH
+29 LTLNEGINFFTGH
-42 SGSGKSTVI
+42 SGSGKSTVL
-51 DAMQL
+51 DAIQI

-71 AADDSDRSLIEY
+71 AADDSDRTLIEY

-88 NIGENNESQ
+88 NISENNESQ
-97 YLRNKNFSSTIV
+97 YLRNRNFSSTIV
-109 LEFTETESRQSQCV
+109 LELTQTNTRDKQCV
-123 GVVFDVET
+123 GVVFDVDT
-131 ATNEISRLFFWHK
+131 SNNDISRLFFWHT
-144 GGLLEN
+144 GELLPN
-150 DYRADKRCLTTG
+150 HYRSEGRCLTTT
-162 EIREYLQRNF
+162 EMREYLQRSF
-172 STTDF
+172 TPEQF
-177 YCGPSNERFRKQLY
+177 YCGPSNERFRRQLY

-203 PRLFKRA
+203 PKLFKRA
-210 IPFKMNIKLE
+210 ISFRMNIKLE

-254 TMEEIRRLKLICEKY
+254 TMEEIRRLQLICEKY
-269 EQYAEKSDEEK
+269 QQYAEKSEAEK

-290 IMNHEVKSQEARDRI
+290 IMNHEVKRQEARDRI

-763 FQEYLS
+763 FQEYLAS
-769 GRKSE
+769 RKSE

-819 SIRDNAPYE
+819 SIRDNVPYE

>member
-1 METLDNRQPF
+1 METKQPF
-11 WAISKICL
+11 KALSKICL
-19 NNWHYIDRKI
+19 NNWHYIDKKI
-29 LSFHEGINFFTGH
+29 LTLNEGINFFTGH
-42 SGSGKSTVI
+42 SGSGKSTVL
-51 DAMQL
+51 DAIQI

-71 AADDSDRSLIEY
+71 AADDSDRTLIEY

-88 NIGENNESQ
+88 NISENNESQ
-97 YLRNKNFSSTIV
+97 YLRNRNFSSTIV
-109 LEFTETESRQSQCV
+109 LELTQTNTRDKQCV
-123 GVVFDVET
+123 GVVFDVDT
-131 ATNEISRLFFWHK
+131 SNNDISRLFFWHT
-144 GGLLEN
+144 GELLPN
-150 DYRADKRCLTTG
+150 HYRSEGRCLTTA
-162 EIREYLQRNF
+162 EMREYLQRSF
-172 STTDF
+172 TPEQF
-177 YCGPSNERFRKQLY
+177 YCGPSNERFRRQLY

-203 PRLFKRA
+203 PKLFKRA
-210 IPFKMNIKLE
+210 ISFRMNIKLE

-254 TMEEIRRLKLICEKY
+254 TMEEIRRLKLICGKY

-326 KDLQKEYEEIILRI
+326 KDLQKEYEGIILRI

-371 TAEHLKVWTEKDI
+371 TAEHLKAWTEKDI

-676 IISKEKKKAQLLE
+676 IISKEEKKTQLLE

-763 FQEYLS
+763 FQEYLAS
-769 GRKSE
+769 RKSE

-1112 GELAEE
+1112 GELVEEE

>member
-1 METLDNRQPF
+1 METKQPF
-11 WAISKICL
+11 KALSKICL
-19 NNWHYIDRKI
+19 NNWHYIDKKI
-29 LSFHEGINFFTGH
+29 LTLNEGINFFTGH
-42 SGSGKSTVI
+42 SGSGKSTVL
-51 DAMQL
+51 DAIQI

-71 AADDSDRSLIEY
+71 AADDSDRTLIEY

-88 NIGENNESQ
+88 NISENNESQ
-97 YLRNKNFSSTIV
+97 YLRNRNFSSTIV
-109 LEFTETESRQSQCV
+109 LELTQTNTRDKQCV
-123 GVVFDVET
+123 GVVFDVDT
-131 ATNEISRLFFWHK
+131 SNNDVSRLFFWHT
-144 GGLLEN
+144 GELLPN
-150 DYRADKRCLTTG
+150 HYRSEGRCLTTA
-162 EIREYLQRNF
+162 EMREYLQRSF
-172 STTDF
+172 TPEQF
-177 YCGPSNERFRKQLY
+177 YCGPSNERFRRQLY

-203 PRLFKRA
+203 PKLFKRA
-210 IPFKMNIKLE
+210 ISFRMNIKLE

-254 TMEEIRRLKLICEKY
+254 TMEEIRRLKLICGKY

-362 NNGKVRWEQ
+362 NNGKVRLEQ
-371 TAEHLKVWTEKDI
+371 TAEHLKEWTEKDI

-648 EEIRQAMQME
+648 EEIRQAMKME

-763 FQEYLS
+763 FQEYLAS
-769 GRKSE
+769 RKSE

-1112 GELAEE
+1112 GELAEKE

>member
-1 METLDNRQPF
+1 METKQPF
-11 WAISKICL
+11 KALSKICL
-19 NNWHYIDRKI
+19 NNWHYIDKKI
-29 LSFHEGINFFTGH
+29 LTLNEGINFFTGH
-42 SGSGKSTVI
+42 SGSGKSTVL
-51 DAMQL
+51 DAIQI

-71 AADDSDRSLIEY
+71 AADDSDRTLIEY

-88 NIGENNESQ
+88 NISENNESQ
-97 YLRNKNFSSTIV
+97 YLRNRNFSSTIV
-109 LEFTETESRQSQCV
+109 LELTQTNTRDKQCV
-123 GVVFDVET
+123 GVVFDVDT
-131 ATNEISRLFFWHK
+131 SNNDVSRLFFWHT
-144 GGLLEN
+144 GELLPN
-150 DYRADKRCLTTG
+150 HYRSEGRCLTTA
-162 EIREYLQRNF
+162 EMREYLQRSF
-172 STTDF
+172 TPEQF
-177 YCGPSNERFRKQLY
+177 YCGPSNERFRRQLY

-203 PRLFKRA
+203 PKLFKRA
-210 IPFKMNIKLE
+210 ISFRMNIKLE

-254 TMEEIRRLKLICEKY
+254 TMEEIRRLKLICGKY

-371 TAEHLKVWTEKDI
+371 TAEHLKAWTEKDI

-392 IEKFADGSISEE
+392 IEKFADGNISEE

-763 FQEYLS
+763 FQEYLAS
-769 GRKSE
+769 RKSE

-819 SIRDNAPYE
+819 SIRDNVPYE

>member
-1 METLDNRQPF
+1 METKQPF
-11 WAISKICL
+11 KALSKICL
-19 NNWHYIDRKI
+19 NNWHYIDKKI
-29 LSFHEGINFFTGH
+29 LTLNEGINFFTGH
-42 SGSGKSTVI
+42 SGSGKSTVL
-51 DAMQL
+51 DAIQI

-71 AADDSDRSLIEY
+71 AADDSDRTLIEY

-88 NIGENNESQ
+88 NISENNESQ
-97 YLRNKNFSSTIV
+97 YLRNRNFSSTIV
-109 LEFTETESRQSQCV
+109 LELTQTNTRDKQCV
-123 GVVFDVET
+123 GVVFDVDT
-131 ATNEISRLFFWHK
+131 SNNDVSRLFFWHT
-144 GGLLEN
+144 GELLSN
-150 DYRADKRCLTTG
+150 HYRSEGRCLTTA
-162 EIREYLQRNF
+162 EMREYLQRSF
-172 STTDF
+172 TPEQF
-177 YCGPSNERFRKQLY
+177 YCGPSNERFRRQLY

-203 PRLFKRA
+203 PKLFKRA
-210 IPFKMNIKLE
+210 ISFRMNIKLE

-254 TMEEIRRLKLICEKY
+254 TMEEIRRLKLICGKY

-371 TAEHLKVWTEKDI
+371 TAEHLKAWTEKDI

-634 EKLNG
+634 EKLNS

-763 FQEYLS
+763 FQEYLA

>member
-1 METLDNRQPF
+1 METKQPF
-11 WAISKICL
+11 KALSKICL
-19 NNWHYIDRKI
+19 NNWHYIDKKI
-29 LSFHEGINFFTGH
+29 LTLNEGINFFTGH
-42 SGSGKSTVI
+42 SGSGKSTVL
-51 DAMQL
+51 DAIQI

-71 AADDSDRSLIEY
+71 AADDSDRTLIEY

-88 NIGENNESQ
+88 NISENNESQ
-97 YLRNKNFSSTIV
+97 YLRNRNFSSTIV
-109 LEFTETESRQSQCV
+109 LELTQTNTRDKQCV
-123 GVVFDVET
+123 GVVFDVDT
-131 ATNEISRLFFWHK
+131 SNNDVSRLFFWHM
-144 GGLLEN
+144 GELLPN
-150 DYRADKRCLTTG
+150 HYRSEGRCLTTA
-162 EIREYLQRNF
+162 EMREYLQRSF
-172 STTDF
+172 TPEQF
-177 YCGPSNERFRKQLY
+177 YCGPSNERFRRQLY

-203 PRLFKRA
+203 PKLFKRA
-210 IPFKMNIKLE
+210 ISFRMNIKLE

-254 TMEEIRRLKLICEKY
+254 TMEEIRRLKLICGKY

-371 TAEHLKVWTEKDI
+371 TAEHLKAWTEKDI

-648 EEIRQAMQME
+648 EEIRQAMRME

-676 IISKEKKKAQLLE
+676 IISKEEKKAQLLE

-819 SIRDNAPYE
+819 SIRDNVPYE

-987 IVHGD
+987 IIHGD

-1087 VDKTFVYANPNKRH
+1087 VDKTFVYANPNKKH

-1112 GELAEE
+1112 GELAEEE

>member
-1 METLDNRQPF
+1 METKQPF
-11 WAISKICL
+11 KALSKICL
-19 NNWHYIDRKI
+19 NNWHYIDKKI
-29 LSFHEGINFFTGH
+29 LTLNEGINFFTGH
-42 SGSGKSTVI
+42 SGSGKSTVL
-51 DAMQL
+51 DAIQI

-71 AADDSDRSLIEY
+71 AADDSDRTLIEY

-88 NIGENNESQ
+88 NISENNESQ
-97 YLRNKNFSSTIV
+97 YLRNRNFSSTIV
-109 LEFTETESRQSQCV
+109 LELTQTNTRDKQCV
-123 GVVFDVET
+123 GVVFDVDT
-131 ATNEISRLFFWHK
+131 SNNDVSRLFFWHT
-144 GGLLEN
+144 GELLPN
-150 DYRADKRCLTTG
+150 HYRSEGRCLTTA
-162 EIREYLQRNF
+162 EMREYLQRSF
-172 STTDF
+172 TPEQF
-177 YCGPSNERFRKQLY
+177 YCGPSNERFRRQLY

-203 PRLFKRA
+203 PKLFKRA
-210 IPFKMNIKLE
+210 ISFRMNIKLE

-254 TMEEIRRLKLICEKY
+254 TMEEIRRLKLICGKY

-371 TAEHLKVWTEKDI
+371 TAEHLKAWTEKDI

-514 YARAAMD
+514 YAKAAMD

-648 EEIRQAMQME
+648 EDIRQAMQME

-676 IISKEKKKAQLLE
+676 IISKEEKKAQLLE

-763 FQEYLS
+763 FQEYLAS
-769 GRKSE
+769 RKSE

-987 IVHGD
+987 IIHGD

>member
-1 METLDNRQPF
+1 METKQPF
-11 WAISKICL
+11 KALSKICL
-19 NNWHYIDRKI
+19 NNWHYIDKKI
-29 LSFHEGINFFTGH
+29 LTLNKGINFFTGH
-42 SGSGKSTVI
+42 SGSGKSTVL
-51 DAMQL
+51 DAIQI

-71 AADDSDRSLIEY
+71 AADDSDRTLIEY

-88 NIGENNESQ
+88 NISENNESQ
-97 YLRNKNFSSTIV
+97 YLRNRNFSSTIV
-109 LEFTETESRQSQCV
+109 LELTQTNTKDKQCV
-123 GVVFDVET
+123 GVVFDVDT
-131 ATNEISRLFFWHK
+131 SNNDVSRLFFWHT
-144 GGLLEN
+144 GELLPN
-150 DYRADKRCLTTG
+150 HYRSEGRCLTTA
-162 EIREYLQRNF
+162 EMREYLQRSF
-172 STTDF
+172 TPEQF
-177 YCGPSNERFRKQLY
+177 YCGPSNERFRRQLY

-203 PRLFKRA
+203 PKLFKRA
-210 IPFKMNIKLE
+210 ISFLMNIKLE

-254 TMEEIRRLKLICEKY
+254 TMEEIRRLKLICGKY

-430 LRRIKKEEK
+430 LRRIKKEVK

-763 FQEYLS
+763 FQEYLAS
-769 GRKSE
+769 RKSE

>member
-1 METLDNRQPF
+1 METKQPF
-11 WAISKICL
+11 KALSKICL
-19 NNWHYIDRKI
+19 NNWHYIDKKI
-29 LSFHEGINFFTGH
+29 LTLNEGINFFTGH
-42 SGSGKSTVI
+42 SGSGKSTVL
-51 DAMQL
+51 DAIQI

-71 AADDSDRSLIEY
+71 AADDSDRTLIEY

-88 NIGENNESQ
+88 NISENNESQ
-97 YLRNKNFSSTIV
+97 YLRNRNFSSTIV
-109 LEFTETESRQSQCV
+109 LELTQTNTRDKQCV
-123 GVVFDVET
+123 GVVFDVDT
-131 ATNEISRLFFWHK
+131 SNNDISRLFFWHT
-144 GGLLEN
+144 GELLPN
-150 DYRADKRCLTTG
+150 HYRSEGRCLTTA
-162 EIREYLQRNF
+162 EMREYLQRSF
-172 STTDF
+172 TPEQF
-177 YCGPSNERFRKQLY
+177 YCGPSNERFRRQLY

-203 PRLFKRA
+203 PKLFKRA
-210 IPFKMNIKLE
+210 ISFRMNIKLE

-254 TMEEIRRLKLICEKY
+254 TMEEIRRLKLICGKY

-371 TAEHLKVWTEKDI
+371 TAEHLKAWTEKDI

-564 VQEYINFFLGNV
+564 VQEYINFFFGNV

-763 FQEYLS
+763 FQEYLAS
-769 GRKSE
+769 RKSE

-819 SIRDNAPYE
+819 SIRDNVPYE

-1112 GELAEE
+1112 GELAEEE